1 MTARVAARLAA
12 VLFTLCAGL
21 VLAMVAGIDLADR
34 SAVVRVLV
42 LLIATMQ
49 IGETAWRFVWAA
61 EAGERLLPYLPALAV
76 VTGVPMAI
84 AAHIDRLGQVVGIGS
99 LLVALLCTSVLIKPA
114 ERTARSSGQAV
125 SS

>member
-1 MTARVAARLAA
+1 MTARVTARVAA

-42 LLIATMQ
+42 LLVATMQ
-49 IGETAWRFVWAA
+49 IGETAWQFVWAA
-61 EAGERLLPYLPALAV
+61 EDGERLVPYLPALAIV
-76 VTGVPMAI
+76 AGIPMAI
-84 AAHIDRLGQVVGIGS
+84 AAHIDHVGLAIGIGGFLSAVLSTS
-99 LLVALLCTSVLIKPA
+99 LLIK
-114 ERTARSSGQAV
+114 RTGRPSGQAV

>member
-34 SAVVRVLV
+34 YAVARLLV
-42 LLIATMQ
+42 LLATTMQ
-49 IGETAWRFVWAA
+49 IGETAWQFVWAA
-61 EAGERLLPYLPALAV
+61 EDGERLVPYLPVLAV
-76 VTGVPMAI
+76 VTGVPMGI
-84 AAHIDRLGQVVGIGS
+84 AARIGHVGLAVGIGS
-99 LLVALLCTSVLIKPA
+99 FLVALLCMSVLIKPA
-114 ERTARSSGQAV
+114 ERPAGQAV

>member
-1 MTARVAARLAA
+1 MTARVAARVSA

-42 LLIATMQ
+42 LPAATLQ
-49 IGETAWRFVWAA
+49 IGETVWRFVWAA
-61 EAGERLLPYLPALAV
+61 EDGERLLPYLPALAV
-76 VTGVPMAI
+76 VAGVPVVV
-84 AAHIDRLGQVVGIGS
+84 AAHIGHVGLAVGIGGFLS
-99 LLVALLCTSVLIKPA
+99 AVLSTSVLIKPA
-114 ERTARSSGQAV
+114 DRPSGQAV

>member
-1 MTARVAARLAA
+1 MTARVAARVAA

-34 SAVVRVLV
+34 SAIVRVLV
-42 LLIATMQ
+42 MLVATMQ

-61 EAGERLLPYLPALAV
+61 EDGERLLPYLPALAV
-76 VTGVPMAI
+76 VAGVPMAV
-84 AAHIDRLGQVVGIGS
+84 ASHIDYVGLAVGIGGFLSAVLSTS
-99 LLVALLCTSVLIKPA
+99 LLIKPA
-114 ERTARSSGQAV
+114 ERPAGQAV